1 MLVFLLCS
9 VLESFHKQPLEVDL
23 TQACIVDLNTIV
35 RNDRNWPIIYG
46 VGVSI
51 RTGEIFPATF
61 SDKGPELPL
70 RQARSF
76 TGAQNVLDIYDSSV
90 GMLRIGPFNYDPLR
104 GVDLWLAQNDEFL
117 LQHLSTSPEVEP
129 PSFVVHVSWKRLV
142 LDFEEFTNSLLF
154 LLGPPDPA
162 IYPR

>member
-1 MLVFLLCS
+1 M
-9 VLESFHKQPLEVDL
+9 DL

-46 VGVSI
+46 VGVNI

-61 SDKGPELPL
+61 SDKGPEVPL
-70 RQARSF
+70 RHARNF
-76 TGAQNVLDIYDSSV
+76 TGAQNVLDIYDSSL

-117 LQHLSTSPEVEP
+117 LQHLSTSPDVEP
-129 PSFVVHVSWKRLV
+129 PSFVVQVGISRQRQRPLKAPIIILA
-142 LDFEEFTNSLLF
+142 FSF
-154 LLGPPDPA
+154 
-162 IYPR
+162 